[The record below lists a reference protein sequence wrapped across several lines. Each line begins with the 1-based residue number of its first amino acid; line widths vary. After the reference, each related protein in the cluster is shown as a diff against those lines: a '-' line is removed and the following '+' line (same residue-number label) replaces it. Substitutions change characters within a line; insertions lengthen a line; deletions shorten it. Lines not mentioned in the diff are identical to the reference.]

1 MLLRYVSPL
10 LLLFVIASIAHAQ
23 EDPVEEAEE
32 DVVIDPVAPLDTR
45 PRGERADDG
54 DLPPPPQ
61 RRRPRPGSSSSFGSF
76 LSGFLG
82 SVTKTASADGCP
94 GKCIHALASLMCDSV
109 LEDIQCPARNM
120 RCCVEKSSS
129 GKPKPPPRE
138 DKNPLDSFLDLELPP
153 KPEEKVDE
161 NVEEDEEEEE
171 EEVEVEVVE
180 KKKKKRKRKKNTTTE
195 ATTTTTTTE
204 STTTKAREKEE
215 QKKSSNSSISRFYS
229 SNAALSLVFV
239 SLLTF
244 LQTFKTV

>member
-23 EDPVEEAEE
+23 EDPVEEAEG

-153 KPEEKVDE
+153 KPEEKLMRMLRKMKR
-161 NVEEDEEEEE
+161 
-171 EEVEVEVVE
+171 
-180 KKKKKRKRKKNTTTE
+180 KKKKKLRLKLLKRKRRKGRERRTQLLKQQPLQLLLNLQPLRLE
-195 ATTTTTTTE
+195 RRRSRNPATVQ
-204 STTTKAREKEE
+204 SVGF
-215 QKKSSNSSISRFYS
+215 I
-229 SNAALSLVFV
+229 
-239 SLLTF
+239 
-244 LQTFKTV
+244 LQTQP